1 MQEQTDTV
9 FRPSKLRALL
19 ERFGTIGD
27 PREPPKVRYPL
38 REVLFLVVAATIAD
52 CEDYDEIALWGK
64 NHLSFLRRFS
74 EFHFATPCA
83 DWLRVVM
90 NRIDPD
96 LFSACFCDWARTLRP
111 DAARLIAIDGKS
123 SRRSHDRKSG
133 RRALHMVSAFATGA
147 RLVLAQDAVDEKENE
162 CAVIPDI
169 LDRLDLDGALVTI
182 DAIACNPA
190 VAGAITS
197 RKGDYVL
204 AVKANQPTLHRE
216 IARYFNDPA
225 AKCRTH
231 TDIDK
236 GHGRIETRR
245 YHISHEVEWLTGLEG
260 RRYPD
265 EPRFPGL
272 AAIAMVEA
280 NIEQA
285 GAVTTTRRFYLSSAR
300 LSPERLAEAVRGHWA
315 IENSLHWV
323 LDVVFKEDQSR
334 LRKGHGA
341 HNMAIVRH
349 FAINAVRMAKGKHSI
364 KTTRKLAGWD
374 PDELAR
380 ILTPPR

>member
-1 MQEQTDTV
+1 MQEDIENA
-9 FRPSKLRALL
+9 FRPSRLRGLL
-19 ERFGTIGD
+19 DHFGAIGD

-64 NHLSFLRRFS
+64 NHVSFLRRFS
-74 EFHFATPCA
+74 EFHFGTPCA

-90 NRIDPD
+90 NRIDPE
-96 LFSACFCDWARTLRP
+96 LFAACFCDWATSLRP
-111 DAARLIAIDGKS
+111 DAAKLIAIDGKT
-123 SRRSHDRKSG
+123 SRRSHDRKAG

-147 RLVLAQDAVDEKENE
+147 RLVLAQEAVDEKQNE

-190 VAGAITS
+190 IAAAITA
-197 RKGDYVL
+197 RKGDYLL
-204 AVKANQPTLHRE
+204 AVKANQPTLHGE
-216 IARYFNDPA
+216 ISRYFDDPA
-225 AKCRTH
+225 AKASSH
-231 TDIDK
+231 ADIDK
-236 GHGRIETRR
+236 GHGRIEIRR
-245 YHISHEVEWLTGLEG
+245 YHVGHEVAWLSGD

-265 EPRFPGL
+265 EPRFAGL
-272 AAIAMVEA
+272 STIAMVEA
-280 NIEQA
+280 SVEQA
-285 GAVTTTRRFYLSSAR
+285 GALTTTRRFYLSSAK
-300 LSPERLAEAVRGHWA
+300 LTPERLAEAVRGHWA

-334 LRKGHGA
+334 LRKGHGP

-364 KTTRKLAGWD
+364 KTTRKLAGWN
-374 PDELAR
+374 PDHLAN
-380 ILTPPR
+380 ILTPTR